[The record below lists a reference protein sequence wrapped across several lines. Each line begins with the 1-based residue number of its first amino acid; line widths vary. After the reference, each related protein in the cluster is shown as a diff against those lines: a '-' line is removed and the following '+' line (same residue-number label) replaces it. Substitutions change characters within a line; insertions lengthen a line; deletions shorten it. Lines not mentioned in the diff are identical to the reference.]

1 MDRNFL
7 ITPVRPVERPGK
19 TQGPGTAHAWGK
31 GPSRRRGKI
40 FILKE
45 LAPASAPCLTCAPC
59 LLTTTAKSGRVTGRR
74 HRVEAVATRAI
85 TVRTQKNSEIDRVS
99 QLRTH

>member
-45 LAPASAPCLTCAPC
+45 LAPASATCLTCAPC

-74 HRVEAVATRAI
+74 HRVEGDATRALTRSNKQNI
-85 TVRTQKNSEIDRVS
+85 AMDRVS
-99 QLRTH
+99 QLRR